1 MESLI
6 EFGKIL
12 LPAALVL
19 YAMYLGVKVMVAKE
33 LAQKQMDIRQKSI
46 EITLPARLQAYERMS
61 LFLERISA
69 NNLVL
74 RVNQA
79 DFNAREFHQILLKE
93 IRDEYNHN
101 VSQQVYMSEEVWQEI
116 KAAKEELII
125 GINASSEGLPDE
137 ATSLDLAK
145 KLFDFMMN
153 KDVDPIDNALKS
165 LKEEISKT
173 Y

>member
-19 YAMYLGVKVMVAKE
+19 YAMYLGVKVMIAKQLTQEEME
-33 LAQKQMDIRQKSI
+33 LQQKNIA
-46 EITLPARLQAYERMS
+46 ITLPIRLQAYERMS
-61 LFLERISA
+61 LFLERIDP
-69 NNLVL
+69 NNLVIRINQPEL
-74 RVNQA
+74 DARV
-79 DFNAREFHQILLKE
+79 FHQMLLKE

-101 VSQQVYMSEEVWQEI
+101 VSQQVYMSNAVWQEI
-116 KAAKEELII
+116 KTAKEDLITA
-125 GINASSEGLPDE
+125 INATAGNLPDDS
-137 ATSLDLAK
+137 TSMDLARS
-145 KLFDFMMN
+145 LFEYLMN
-153 KDVDPIDNALKS
+153 KEVDPIEHALKS

>member
-1 MESLI
+1 MDTLI

-33 LAQKQMDIRQKSI
+33 LSHKQMEIRQRSI
-46 EITLPARLQAYERMS
+46 EITLPVRLQAYERMT
-61 LFLERISA
+61 LFLERISP
-69 NNLVL
+69 NNLVV
-74 RVNQA
+74 RINQP
-79 DFNAREFHQILLKE
+79 NLSAREFHQMLLKE

-101 VSQQVYMSEEVWQEI
+101 VSQQVYIGEEVWEEV
-116 KAAKEELII
+116 KTAKEDLITA
-125 GINASSEGLPDE
+125 INASSEGMAEE

-145 KLFDFMMN
+145 TLFEYLMN
-153 KDVDPIDNALKS
+153 KNIDPIEHALKS
-165 LKEEISKT
+165 LKREISKT

>member
-19 YAMYLGVKVMVAKE
+19 YAMYLGVKVMIAKQ
-33 LAQKQMDIRQKSI
+33 LTQKEMEIRQKNMA
-46 EITLPARLQAYERMS
+46 ITLPIRLQAYERMS
-61 LFLERISA
+61 LFLERIDP
-69 NNLVL
+69 NNLVIRINQPEL
-74 RVNQA
+74 DARV
-79 DFNAREFHQILLKE
+79 FHQMLLKE

-101 VSQQVYMSEEVWQEI
+101 VSQQVYMSDAVWQEI
-116 KAAKEELII
+116 KTAKEDLITA
-125 GINASSEGLPDE
+125 INATSGNLPED
-137 ATSLDLAK
+137 ATSLDLARN
-145 KLFDFMMN
+145 LFEYLMN
-153 KDVDPIDNALKS
+153 KEVNPIENALKS